1 MSPEPGRV
9 AGPSKLVV
17 DASVGIKLFVDEPL
31 ADRARALFESAAGDP
46 SAHLLVP
53 DLFYVVCANILWKH
67 VRRFGYPAE
76 KARRY
81 IAKVQKLPLD
91 STPTAKLAEDAL
103 RLALSHE
110 ISAYDACYA
119 ALAERSRAPLVTAD
133 RKLTRKL
140 EGTGIDVRWLGE
152 MPVGSADEA

>member
-1 MSPEPGRV
+1 MTSEESDTRSPTRF
-9 AGPSKLVV
+9 VV
-17 DASVGIKLFVDEPL
+17 DASVGIKLFVEEPL
-31 ADRARALFESAAGDP
+31 SDRARRLFERPVVGDTGR
-46 SAHLLVP
+46 LLVP
-53 DLFYVVCANILWKH
+53 DLFYAECANILWKY
-67 VRRFGYPAE
+67 VRRFGRSVSE
-76 KARRY
+76 ARRHMAN
-81 IAKVQKLPLD
+81 IMKLELEHVR
-91 STPTAKLAEDAL
+91 TAELAEDAL
-103 RLALSHE
+103 PLALSHE